1 VGGSWTL
8 LADKVG
14 QATKLDYGTT
24 IMTHRIAHLA
34 DKAHFVSHTLARINR
49 PSFSAWSGA
58 GFSPAF
64 FARLPMTSA
73 GLLPSG
79 KHENRSPFRSVS
91 GA

>member
-34 DKAHFVSHTLARINR
+34 DKAHFVSHTLARIN
-49 PSFSAWSGA
+49 SAIIFGLVGGGLFA
-58 GFSPAF
+58 CVLCALAYDIGRAF
-64 FARLPMTSA
+64 A
-73 GLLPSG
+73 
-79 KHENRSPFRSVS
+79 VW
-91 GA
+91 